1 MQFITYEVVIDDRKF
16 RNNTSSI
23 LLCDEYLTTLCK
35 TLVIFS
41 RKVAS
46 YLAETV
52 RKIIF
57 GCIAPVVL

>member
-1 MQFITYEVVIDDRKF
+1 VKDNREFG
-16 RNNTSSI
+16 NNTASI

-35 TLVIFS
+35 TSFIIS

-52 RKIIF
+52 RKIILR
-57 GCIAPVVL
+57 CIILVVLNAIWKV